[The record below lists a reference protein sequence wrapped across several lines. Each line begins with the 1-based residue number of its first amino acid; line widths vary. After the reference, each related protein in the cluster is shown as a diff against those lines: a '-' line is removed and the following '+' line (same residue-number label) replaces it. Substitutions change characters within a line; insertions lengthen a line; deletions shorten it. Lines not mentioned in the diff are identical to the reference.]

1 MTESFAIAPAHLT
14 WALAILI
21 PAGVILVGAI
31 VMLAVTVAGSQSAR
45 FELSPEGLRLRGDL
59 WGRLVPAA
67 ALRGADARAVSLSAE
82 PQLAPAKR
90 TMGTGL
96 PGYASGWF
104 RLRNGDKALVYLSDR
119 SRVVYVPTTLGFDLL
134 ISPRDPARFLAKL
147 RQIAPARTP

>member
-1 MTESFAIAPAHLT
+1 
-14 WALAILI
+14 
-21 PAGVILVGAI
+21 
-31 VMLAVTVAGSQSAR
+31 
-45 FELSPEGLRLRGDL
+45 
-59 WGRLVPAA
+59 
-67 ALRGADARAVSLSAE
+67 
-82 PQLAPAKR
+82 
-90 TMGTGL
+90 MGTGL